1 MEYMLEIHWDDPIA
15 EAVAQILY
23 SAPEGVELTTGHVP
37 QARGRAFVVCRS
49 DSFEV
54 LEGLAR
60 AMSKLGAQIRVT
72 SVANGTGKRHEGPG
86 AGT

>member
-1 MEYMLEIHWDDPIA
+1 MEYLLEIHWSDPIA
-15 EAVAQILY
+15 DAVARILY

-37 QARGRAFVVCRS
+37 RGRGRAFVVYKS

-60 AMSKLGAQIRVT
+60 AMSKLGAQVRVT
-72 SVANGTGKRHEGPG
+72 SVANGTGKRHEDPG
-86 AGT
+86 AGA